1 MNVQLKCGNIDVM
14 ESLTKSHVPLT
25 AVWDE
30 EHVKALLHFPR
41 FPARLIQ
48 QEPWQ
53 SWIGKRGGLKS
64 VIDYL
69 QEYPFQPSHR
79 RILDV
84 VLSNP
89 ESVAD
94 VYADRLNISRAT
106 YFYQL
111 RELITA
117 IAQALNHWDN
127 NSDEILAESCPVFQ
141 NNIPVPLTSVIGVE
155 TTLQNLLRLLACEDV
170 RLLTLLGPGGI
181 GKTRLSIELARR
193 WDGDACF
200 VDLSVLREPAQVP
213 DAIAQAIGARDA
225 SLASLRKQLKNRN
238 FLLILDSFEHLIPAK
253 TLVSDLL
260 KAVSGLKIIVTS
272 RAALQSYGEHE
283 FVIPPLTLAD
293 IEAVKGQQLWAQAPA
308 VALFVQ
314 RAQAVNLNFSL
325 KNENVEA
332 VTELCQRMEGLP
344 LAIELAAYQ
353 IKYYSPHALLNLS
366 RNRLDFL
373 SQGSQRMPAH
383 QQSMRQMLDRSFDLL
398 IKDQQIFFCQLA
410 KFSGSFTLEEA
421 RAVSNIQS
429 VELKLVDLVD
439 QSLLEQIPCTEGE
452 PRFKML
458 GIVREYANEK
468 RNQMP
473 LS

>member
-1 MNVQLKCGNIDVM
+1 M

-41 FPARLIQ
+41 FPVRLIQ

-53 SWIGKRGGLKS
+53 SWIGKRGGLKL

-69 QEYPFQPSHR
+69 QGYPFQPSHR

-111 RELITA
+111 RELITT
-117 IAQALNHWDN
+117 IAQALNHWDQN
-127 NSDEILAESCPVFQ
+127 PDDILSEPPSLFQ
-141 NNIPVPLTSVIGVE
+141 KNLPAILTSVVGVE
-155 TTLQNLLRLLACEDV
+155 TTLQTLLRLLARKDV

-181 GKTRLSIELARR
+181 GKTRLSVELAHR
-193 WDGDACF
+193 WDHEACF
-200 VDLSVLREPAQVP
+200 VDLSVLKEIEQVP
-213 DAIAQAIGARDA
+213 EAIARCIGARDA
-225 SLASLRKQLKNRN
+225 SVSSLKKYLKNRN
-238 FLLILDSFEHLIPAK
+238 FLLILDNFEHLIPANG
-253 TLVSDLL
+253 LVSDLL
-260 KAVSGLKIIVTS
+260 AGSSQLKILVTS
-272 RAALQSYGEHE
+272 RVTLQIYGEHE
-283 FVIPPLTLAD
+283 FVIPPLTIAD

-314 RAQAVNLNFSL
+314 RAQAVNPGFSL
-325 KNENVEA
+325 NNENVEA

-353 IKYYSPHALLNLS
+353 SKYYSPQALLNLS
-366 RNRLDFL
+366 RQRLEFL
-373 SQGSQRMPAH
+373 SQGCQRMAPH
-383 QQSMRQMLDRSFDLL
+383 QRSMRAMLDWSFNLL
-398 IKDQQIFFCQLA
+398 GSEQQDCFCQLA
-410 KFSGSFTLEEA
+410 EFSESFTIDEA
-421 RAVSNIQS
+421 RAVGNIQNL
-429 VELKLVDLVD
+429 EAKLAALID
-439 QSLLEQIPCTEGE
+439 QSLLEQIPCTQGE

-458 GIVREYANEK
+458 GIIREYASEK
-468 RNQMP
+468 RNQVP
-473 LS
+473 AY

>member
-1 MNVQLKCGNIDVM
+1 MDVM
-14 ESLTKSHVPLT
+14 ESLTKSHVPMI

-41 FPARLIQ
+41 FPVRLIQ

-111 RELITA
+111 RELITT

-127 NSDEILAESCPVFQ
+127 NPDDNLSEKLSVFQ
-141 NNIPVPLTSVIGVE
+141 NNLPTPLTSVVGVE
-155 TTLQNLLRLLACEDV
+155 TTLQNLLRLLGREDV

-181 GKTRLSIELARR
+181 GKTRLSIELAHR
-193 WDGDACF
+193 WDHEAGF
-200 VDLSVLREPAQVP
+200 VDLSLLKEVEQVLE
-213 DAIAQAIGARDA
+213 AIAQCVGAKDA
-225 SLASLRKQLKNRN
+225 AVSFLKKHLKNRN
-238 FLLILDSFEHLIPAK
+238 FLLILDNFEHLIPAK
-253 TLVSDLL
+253 RLVSDLL
-260 KAVSGLKIIVTS
+260 AASPQLKILVTS
-272 RAALQSYGEHE
+272 RATLQIYGEHE
-283 FVIPPLTLAD
+283 FVIPPLTIAD

-314 RAQAVNLNFSL
+314 RAQEVNPNFSL
-325 KNENVEA
+325 NNENVEA

-353 IKYYSPHALLNLS
+353 SKYYSPQALLNLS
-366 RNRLDFL
+366 RDRLEFL
-373 SQGSQRMPAH
+373 SQGSQRMPLH
-383 QQSMRQMLDRSFDLL
+383 QQSMRAMLDWSYDLL
-398 IKDQQIFFCQLA
+398 GKEQQEIFCQLSE
-410 KFSGSFTLEEA
+410 FSESFTLEEA
-421 RAVSNIQS
+421 REVCRTQN
-429 VELKLVDLVD
+429 VEVGLTVMID
-439 QSLLEQIPCTEGE
+439 QSLLEQIPCTVGE

-458 GIVREYANEK
+458 GIVREYAREK
-468 RNQMP
+468 RTQVP
-473 LS
+473 AS